1 MHQPVLSVLQLATA
15 FCPQAS
21 ASLEWVILDVI
32 PVLKIFNRRRQT
44 FLVLYHLSAIFSPV
58 IPHMWLMIFARQKPI
73 KLPRINRRQ
82 NWSYYKGKGRIP
94 PHFTERDTYLLL
106 AEFSVRTVNYG
117 KKKRGSVIYSTKRK
131 DEANKM
137 FIIWLLPV
145 WGTGNKYR
153 TRDLTII
160 WQARQE
166 RKFLLAH
173 ENDSTQE
180 RVSEKVKTNSSCW
193 KSLVGQ
199 N

>member
-15 FCPQAS
+15 FCPHAS

-32 PVLKIFNRRRQT
+32 PVLKIFNRRGQT
-44 FLVLYHLSAIFSPV
+44 FLVLYHLSVFFFPCDPPYVTDDLCEAEAYKASKDKPQTE
-58 IPHMWLMIFARQKPI
+58 LELSQRQ
-73 KLPRINRRQ
+73 RQ
-82 NWSYYKGKGRIP
+82 NSAPFYRTRYIP
-94 PHFTERDTYLLL
+94 LISRVFGPYCKLRK
-106 AEFSVRTVNYG
+106 

-160 WQARQE
+160 
-166 RKFLLAH
+166 
-173 ENDSTQE
+173 
-180 RVSEKVKTNSSCW
+180 
-193 KSLVGQ
+193 
-199 N
+199 